1 MSEFTS
7 LDKTKLAANAALE
20 KVASDI
26 VAIDVHDVVSF
37 ADFFLIASGRS
48 DRQVRSIA
56 EGIAVA
62 IKKNGDRVLGV
73 EGVDEGRWVL
83 IDLGDVIVHV
93 FQEKVRAEYDLERLW
108 SDAPPVDLGLPP
120 EETGVRVV
128 GGNPG

>member
-1 MSEFTS
+1 MSELSS
-7 LDKTKLAANAALE
+7 LDKTKLAANAALD

-37 ADFFLIASGRS
+37 ADLLLIASGRS

-56 EGIAVA
+56 EGIEAAV
-62 IKKNGDRVLGV
+62 KKSGERVLGV
-73 EGVDEGRWVL
+73 EGIEEGRWVL

-93 FQEKVRAEYDLERLW
+93 FQQKVREEYDLERLW

-120 EETGVRVV
+120 EETGVRVIR
-128 GGNPG
+128 